1 MKTKIQK
8 WGNSLALRIP
18 MSFAKETNLKNGSF
32 VNLNLIEGKL
42 VAEPLKEKEY
52 SLKELLSKIN
62 KDNLHREFDSGN
74 AIGNEIW

>member
-18 MSFAKETNLKNGSF
+18 ISFAKETNLKNGSF
-32 VNLNLIEGKL
+32 VNLSLIEGKL
-42 VAEPLKEKEY
+42 VARPIKEKVY

>member
-32 VNLNLIEGKL
+32 VNLSLIEGKL
-42 VAEPLKEKEY
+42 VAKPFKEKEY

>member
-18 MSFAKETNLKNGSF
+18 ISFAKETNLKNGSF
-32 VNLNLIEGKL
+32 VNLSLIEGKL
-42 VAEPLKEKEY
+42 VAKPLKDKEY

>member
-18 MSFAKETNLKNGSF
+18 ISFAKETNLKNGSF
-32 VNLNLIEGKL
+32 VNLSLIDGKL
-42 VAEPLKEKEY
+42 VARPIKEKVY

-62 KDNLHREFDSGN
+62 IDNLHREFDSGN